1 MNNLFDQFLKKFIR
15 DCRLKVVFGGVFW
28 SFFTF
33 FQKFS
38 RANPC
43 CPLERSVKFCAKKI
57 ALLLENTALNFFKI
71 GHFWLIFLY
80 K

>member
-1 MNNLFDQFLKKFIR
+1 MNNLFDQFLKKFIG

-38 RANPC
+38 RAKSLLSLSRFSEILSQKNC
-43 CPLERSVKFCAKKI
+43 TFVREYGSKFFQNWPFLAY
-57 ALLLENTALNFFKI
+57 FFI
-71 GHFWLIFLY
+71 
-80 K
+80 